1 MEDLT
6 GRTVLITGGAQ
17 GIGLGMAR
25 AFIRAGAQVALAD
38 LDERRLN
45 LAEREW
51 VDGGADGADV
61 AAYRLDVR
69 DRTAFARVA
78 DAVEERFGPIDILC
92 NNAGVG
98 TVTPVRDLR
107 YEQWDLVLGVN
118 LGGVVN
124 GVQTVLPRLLAR
136 GAGGHIVNTASGAGL
151 SATAGQLTYVASKF
165 GVVGLSESL
174 RQQPELVAAGIGTTV
189 VCPGLVRTD
198 VIRNSATA
206 GERSTAGVE
215 AGHALLQRYGL
226 DPDTV
231 GEQVLAAVRADQ
243 LYVMTDRYLA
253 TLLEQRAQALTAA
266 LPAETDRDREL
277 AALLQER
284 TAAQS

>member
-1 MEDLT
+1 MKDVT

-25 AFIRAGAQVALAD
+25 AFIRAGAQVAVAD
-38 LDERRLN
+38 LDQDRLRV
-45 LAEREW
+45 AERELA
-51 VDGGADGADV
+51 DAEGAEV
-61 AAYRLDVR
+61 AAHRLDVR
-69 DRTAFARVA
+69 DRAEFARVV
-78 DAVEERFGPIDILC
+78 DAVQDRFGPVDILC

-107 YEQWDLVLGVN
+107 YDQWDLVLGVN

-124 GVQTVLPRLLAR
+124 GIQTVLPRMLAR

-151 SATAGQLTYVASKF
+151 SATAGQLTYVTSKF

-174 RQQPELVAAGIGTTV
+174 RLQPELVAAGIGTTV

-206 GERSTAGVE
+206 GERSSAGVE

-231 GEQVLAAVRADQ
+231 GEQVLAAVRAEE

-253 TLLEQRAQALTAA
+253 PLLDQRALALTAA

-277 AALLQER
+277 AALLRER
-284 TAAQS
+284 TAARS